1 MKFRPTQ
8 FLNIPYRVSCFIKLY
23 SKLFSCMRPI
33 GCDAGLVVPPDGI
46 YLNYNLLSTRSHAT
60 NVAPSGGV
68 IYLSVPR

>member
-1 MKFRPTQ
+1 MKLRPTQ

-33 GCDAGLVVPPDGI
+33 GCDASLVVPPDGI
-46 YLNYNLLSTRSHAT
+46 YHNLLSTRSQAT
-60 NVAPSGGV
+60 NVAPPGVV